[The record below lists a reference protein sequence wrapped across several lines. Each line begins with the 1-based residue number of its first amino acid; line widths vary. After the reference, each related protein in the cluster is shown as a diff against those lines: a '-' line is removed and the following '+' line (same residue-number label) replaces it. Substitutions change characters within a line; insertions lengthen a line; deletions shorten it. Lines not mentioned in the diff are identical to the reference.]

1 MAIFEKIQN
10 FILFDFDIIQY
21 DFKCKVKEFFTHKKR
36 NQNLEYLK
44 RKEIF
49 DKIKEKYGLKGV
61 SCDDWSNIIIRFN
74 DEIYCIAWLNKL
86 GEDTLE
92 WGYIKEFSLKYP
104 EPKTHLND
112 CFGTPRWN
120 TEPLDYYLKFD
131 GREYFNDNATFEE
144 VEQIVVKQ
152 IARFKE
158 IQIEYKEK
166 KAADDFDEYAAIF
179 EELKEHYHL
188 IELDYPINCVRYAY
202 STDIKY
208 FVIGYCK
215 ARNEIYIPRG
225 LETQQITIA
234 GTTTVKL
241 DNVWEMECRE
251 DKLTYTK
258 YEEYKNHIDDIL
270 KHYKE
275 LELKKWE
282 NYEL

>member
-1 MAIFEKIQN
+1 MGILERIEDF
-10 FILFDFDIIQY
+10 FLFDLDRIL
-21 DFKCKVKEFFTHKKR
+21 DNFKKGIKEFFTHKKR

-49 DKIKEKYGLKGV
+49 DKIKEKYGLEGV
-61 SCDDWSNIIIRFN
+61 ASNDLSNIIIKFN
-74 DEIYCIAWLNKL
+74 NEIYCIAWLNKFS
-86 GEDTLE
+86 EHSLE
-92 WGYIKEFSLKYP
+92 WGCISDFTLKYP
-104 EPKTHLND
+104 EPRTHLND
-112 CFGTPRWN
+112 CFGTARWCN
-120 TEPLDYYLKFD
+120 QQLDYFLYVEGKKC
-131 GREYFNDNATFEE
+131 FNNNATFEE
-144 VEQIVVKQ
+144 IEQDVVKL

-158 IQIEYKEK
+158 IQIEYKAK
-166 KAADDFDEYAAIF
+166 KAAEDFDEYASIF

-202 STDIKY
+202 SPDIKY

-215 ARNEIYIPRG
+215 ARNAIYVPRG
-225 LETQQITIA
+225 LETQCITIDGIA
-234 GTTTVKL
+234 TVKL